1 MTGNHLLLYRLVELM
16 LQHEQNILTVD
27 LLFDDEQIGDFVK
40 SIQIDSPYQQ
50 MLLEGVL
57 TESVRDE
64 KLYVSFTVEGYFHYV
79 LGEVI
84 YNRTEGLG
92 PEALKQIV
100 EENKLNGLSQGIE
113 EFICKVLECDGL
125 NLITSLIDFDKN
137 FIGLSVKPI
146 AQKLKSYKSL
156 NMHTNV
162 FDATK
167 LDNFFKVLFE
177 NPSNNDYDFLLQL
190 VKHFS
195 NNHQLLLVEQISSIL
210 IEIIHKLNNNN
221 FYLFINLVIHVR
233 DPNASINKI
242 NSYYINNKDKIRDY
256 KVPRDISRIY
266 YKCGKLEKSIE
277 YVLYAKSLAKR
288 SKNNSGALH
297 QLFHNLGHTYIENG
311 QYDLALNTLSE
322 ALKIESENNHFVQ
335 NTLANLSIHKG
346 EVVQALDY
354 SHKVFIYRLSKFGQY
369 HEETA
374 VALNNLG
381 LINYYNGNVSEGIN
395 QLEKSLEIRLKLF
408 GENHIISISTIS
420 NLSGLY
426 LKDGDVKKA
435 KVYIEN
441 ALSWLKKIDKQKSFD
456 LLSSCYEI
464 YGMICKKELHYE
476 KAIEKYKKSILFLKK
491 VNGPNHQYVKNIY
504 RQISDIH
511 IAQDDLNKALYFAKK
526 SLKIDLFSYGLKNF
540 RTGHSFARV
549 ARIYH
554 SKRDMAKSV
563 INYKKAVAVL
573 IDTLGEN
580 HEDTKTILDEFTKI
594 KNDK

>member
-1 MTGNHLLLYRLVELM
+1 MTDNHLLLYRLAELM
-16 LQHEQNILTVD
+16 LMHEQHILPVD
-27 LLFDDEQIGDFVK
+27 LLFDDEQIGDFAK

-146 AQKLKSYKSL
+146 AKKLKSYKSL
-156 NMHTNV
+156 NMHTNG

-167 LDNFFKVLFE
+167 LDHFFKVLFN

-190 VKHFS
+190 VKYFS

-277 YVLYAKSLAKR
+277 YVLYAISLAKK
-288 SKNNSGALH
+288 SKNNSGELH
-297 QLFHNLGHTYIENG
+297 QLFHNLGHAYIENG
-311 QYDLALNTLSE
+311 QYDLASNTLSE

-335 NTLANLSIHKG
+335 NALANLSINKG
-346 EVVQALDY
+346 ELVQALDY
-354 SHKVFIYRLSKFGQY
+354 SHKVYIYRLSKFGQY

-426 LKDGDVKKA
+426 LEDGDVKKA

-441 ALSWLKKIDKQKSFD
+441 ALSWLKKIDKQKSFN
-456 LLSSCYEI
+456 LLSSCYEV
-464 YGMICKKELHYE
+464 YGMICKKELHYK

-554 SKRDMAKSV
+554 SKRDIAKSV

-594 KNDK
+594 KNDN